1 VFTQLSNLVNSFY
14 LPGIHFPPGSTSRS
28 RRLAVFAVQTKASK
42 YEHNLNRS
50 STQQQL
56 LAVNGHELPREFLLL
71 RFQIKRHAG
80 TRNVFMVADLD
91 ETQMTE
97 LMLIVSKKLGTQLE
111 FTPVIPGAA
120 TVEIAAKAIENV
132 KKVPI

>member
-1 VFTQLSNLVNSFY
+1 MYT
-14 LPGIHFPPGSTSRS
+14 
-28 RRLAVFAVQTKASK
+28 
-42 YEHNLNRS
+42 E
-50 STQQQL
+50 
-56 LAVNGHELPREFLLL
+56 
-71 RFQIKRHAG
+71 AG

-111 FTPVIPGAA
+111 LTPVIPGAA

-132 KKVPI
+132 KKAPI

>member
-1 VFTQLSNLVNSFY
+1 MRYLVYFEVSTDVGNRLDFEEEG
-14 LPGIHFPPGSTSRS
+14 PGKIIGY
-28 RRLAVFAVQTKASK
+28 VV
-42 YEHNLNRS
+42 NRFKPEVMY
-50 STQQQL
+50 T
-56 LAVNGHELPREFLLL
+56 E
-71 RFQIKRHAG
+71 AG

-111 FTPVIPGAA
+111 LTPVIPGAA

-132 KKVPI
+132 KKAPI

>member
-1 VFTQLSNLVNSFY
+1 
-14 LPGIHFPPGSTSRS
+14 
-28 RRLAVFAVQTKASK
+28 
-42 YEHNLNRS
+42 
-50 STQQQL
+50 
-56 LAVNGHELPREFLLL
+56 
-71 RFQIKRHAG
+71 
-80 TRNVFMVADLD
+80 MVADLD

>member
-1 VFTQLSNLVNSFY
+1 MYT
-14 LPGIHFPPGSTSRS
+14 
-28 RRLAVFAVQTKASK
+28 
-42 YEHNLNRS
+42 E
-50 STQQQL
+50 
-56 LAVNGHELPREFLLL
+56 
-71 RFQIKRHAG
+71 AG

-111 FTPVIPGAA
+111 FTPVITGAA

-132 KKVPI
+132 KKAPI